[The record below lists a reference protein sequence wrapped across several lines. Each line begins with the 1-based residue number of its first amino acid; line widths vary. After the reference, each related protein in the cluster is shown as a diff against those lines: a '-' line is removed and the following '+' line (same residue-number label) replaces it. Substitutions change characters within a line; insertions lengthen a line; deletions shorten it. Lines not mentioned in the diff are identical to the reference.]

1 MAATKSYS
9 TRPHPDEVPGY
20 ARAVEL
26 GLTPRVPG
34 TPPELVCPPAHRG
47 VLSAA
52 CLGLLSIVVTVI
64 SGSVWCLVLVFA
76 AFAWIIR
83 VVRRM
88 QVRER
93 LEVAAGYRL
102 AKWRAGT
109 WGGDPERR
117 YPAGKGMAA
126 APWDLRGLW
135 FLDERGGVVAEP
147 DRSVLPPGMYP
158 SPNRPGELEMWT
170 GRGWMYNYRTPAQPF
185 LDVPLEQG

>member
-1 MAATKSYS
+1 MTTAAPLVGLTTYREPARWGVWDQSADLLPS
-9 TRPHPDEVPGY
+9 SY

-52 CLGLLSIVVTVI
+52 CPGLLSIVVTVV

-93 LEVAAGYRL
+93 LEVAP
-102 AKWRAGT
+102 
-109 WGGDPERR
+109 DISED
-117 YPAGKGMAA
+117 
-126 APWDLRGLW
+126 DLRALA
-135 FLDERGGVVAEP
+135 LASGGVVKAL
-147 DRSVLPPGMYP
+147 D
-158 SPNRPGELEMWT
+158 
-170 GRGWMYNYRTPAQPF
+170 GRDVKLVVVRAPKLVNVVPA
-185 LDVPLEQG
+185 